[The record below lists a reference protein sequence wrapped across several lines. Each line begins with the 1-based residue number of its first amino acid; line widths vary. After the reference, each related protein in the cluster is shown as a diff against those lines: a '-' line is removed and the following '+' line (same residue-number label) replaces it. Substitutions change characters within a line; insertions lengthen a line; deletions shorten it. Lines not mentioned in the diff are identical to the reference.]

1 MNYKQLSNKNLCV
14 SIANKSFDECMDISK
29 KSDLVEL
36 RLDLLNL
43 NLDELKQL
51 FNLDTKYVITNRL
64 GDFINEQGSAFLK
77 NIIDLGADF
86 IDIEIEENNEYVT
99 DLIEYSKTTNCKVIL
114 SYHNFEHTPN
124 IEEMQQIIDSAKQQN
139 ADYIKIA
146 VQAST
151 QKDVLR
157 ILSLYE
163 NNDRLIAFGMGE
175 VGRISRVTSLYM
187 GAEFTYVSIDD
198 DNKTAS
204 GQLTVDEM
212 NKVFGLI

>member
-14 SIANKSFDECMDISK
+14 SIANKTFAECMSISK
-29 KSDLVEL
+29 NADLVEL

-51 FNLDTKYVITNRL
+51 FDLDTKYIITNRL

-86 IDIEIEENNEYVT
+86 IDVELEENNEYLS
-99 DLIEYSKTTNCKVIL
+99 DLIEFTKFSKCKLII
-114 SYHNFEHTPN
+114 SYHNFEHTPSKKELQN
-124 IEEMQQIIDSAKQQN
+124 IIDSAKKQN
-139 ADYIKIA
+139 ADFVKIA
-146 VQAST
+146 TEVKT
-151 QKDVLR
+151 QKDALR

-163 NNDRLIAFGMGE
+163 NNDKLIAFGMGE
-175 VGRISRVTSLYM
+175 VGRISRVASLYM
-187 GAEFTYVSIDD
+187 GAEFTYVSFDD

-212 NKVFGLI
+212 NKVFDLI

>member
-1 MNYKQLSNKNLCV
+1 MEIAKN
-14 SIANKSFDECMDISK
+14 AN
-29 KSDLVEL
+29 LVEL

-51 FNLDTKYVITNRL
+51 FDLDTKYIITNRL

-86 IDIEIEENNEYVT
+86 IDVELEQNNEYLS
-99 DLIEYSKTTNCKVIL
+99 DLIEFTKASNCKLII
-114 SYHNFEHTPN
+114 SYHNFEHTPSK
-124 IEEMQQIIDSAKQQN
+124 EELQNIIDSAKKLN
-139 ADYIKIA
+139 ADYVKIA
-146 VQAST
+146 TEVKT

-163 NNDRLIAFGMGE
+163 NNDKLIAFGMGE
-175 VGRISRVTSLYM
+175 IGRISRVTSLYM

-198 DNKTAS
+198 ENKTAS

-212 NKVFGLI
+212 NKVFNLI

>member
-1 MNYKQLSNKNLCV
+1 MNYKQLSNKNLCISV
-14 SIANKSFDECMDISK
+14 ANKSFAQCMEIAK
-29 KSDLVEL
+29 NANLVEL

-51 FNLDTKYVITNRL
+51 FDLDTKYIITNRL

-86 IDIEIEENNEYVT
+86 IDVELEQNNEYLS
-99 DLIEYSKTTNCKVIL
+99 DLIEFTKASNCKLII
-114 SYHNFEHTPN
+114 SYHNFEHTPSK
-124 IEEMQQIIDSAKQQN
+124 EELQNIIDSAKKLN
-139 ADYIKIA
+139 ADYVKIA
-146 VQAST
+146 TEVKT

-163 NNDRLIAFGMGE
+163 NNDKLIAFGMGE
-175 VGRISRVTSLYM
+175 VGRISRVASLYM
-187 GAEFTYVSIDD
+187 GAEFTYVSIDNE
-198 DNKTAS
+198 NKTAS
-204 GQLTVDEM
+204 GQLTVVEM

>member
-14 SIANKSFDECMDISK
+14 SIANKTFAECMSISK
-29 KSDLVEL
+29 NADLVEL

-51 FNLDTKYVITNRL
+51 FDLDTKYIITNRL

-86 IDIEIEENNEYVT
+86 IDVELEENNEYLS
-99 DLIEYSKTTNCKVIL
+99 DLIEFTKSSKCKLII
-114 SYHNFEHTPN
+114 SYHNFEHTPSKKELQN
-124 IEEMQQIIDSAKQQN
+124 IIDSAKKQN
-139 ADYIKIA
+139 ADFVKIA
-146 VQAST
+146 TEVKT
-151 QKDVLR
+151 QKDALR

-163 NNDRLIAFGMGE
+163 NNDKLIAFGMGE
-175 VGRISRVTSLYM
+175 VGRISRVASLYM
-187 GAEFTYVSIDD
+187 GAEFTYVSFDD

-212 NKVFGLI
+212 NKVFDLI